1 MKNVEQIASY
11 LSQFWFFLFFLA
23 VVVLSLMIYWRSR
36 RQILFE
42 SWANMYDSK
51 DTDTGRSIGDLLL
64 FKIGYI
70 KNVHERST
78 GSLGTWNIYR
88 DVPAFRQNLDDNVTL
103 QASAELGK
111 YGPILSTLSML
122 LFHLLPMVL
131 RPARLR
137 GSIHKHG
144 TRLQLLATLEFNS
157 GSHWKGFHNSLW
169 EVVRTQSSEET
180 LPEAVEELAF
190 RIYLDLTREELF
202 KSWQSFQAYTRGLA
216 SYLSYVDLERKPDYE
231 AAKQGYEE
239 ARQLEPQNPAISYSL
254 GVLEYYRWNSD
265 ANKEAVTHFRGA
277 LAASQPRLR
286 AYAHS
291 ALANAL
297 LQRYHRY
304 NDHDPRL
311 LEDAIYYAQKAV
323 AIDGALDMTHRALGF
338 ACHQLSEYQAAS
350 PDPAVQTKSAENR
363 DLAIRHYLRAAELNN
378 KNFAAL
384 NNLANLYLEW
394 ARRDT
399 NHARSM
405 KNLHNAVRE
414 CERTLAIN
422 PHYHFTY
429 DNLGNAYLEMKLY
442 DKAAEAFRS
451 AVRYKPDYPEGMN
464 DLAALHLEPE
474 FAGRD
479 VRGGLRRHQE
489 ALALVVSGEGQSRKL
504 CATFGKRSGI
514 VPPAELAAA
523 LDADLHKSLMASHC
537 TCVAVQTTAAQ
548 MGV

>member
-1 MKNVEQIASY
+1 MKHIGQIASF
-11 LSQFWFFLFFLA
+11 LSQFWFFVFFAAIAAIMLI
-23 VVVLSLMIYWRSR
+23 IYFRSR

-42 SWANMYDSK
+42 SWVNMYDSK

-64 FKIGYI
+64 FKIGFI

-88 DVPAFRQNLDDNVTL
+88 DVPAFRQSLDENVTL

-122 LFHLLPMVL
+122 LFRLLPMVL

-144 TRLQLLATLEFNS
+144 TRLQLLATLEYS
-157 GSHWKGFHNSLW
+157 SATRWKGFHSALW

-180 LPEAVEELAF
+180 LPDAVEELAF

-231 AAKQGYEE
+231 AARSGYEE
-239 ARQLEPQNPAISYSL
+239 ARRLEPQNPAIAYSL
-254 GVLEYYRWNSD
+254 GVLEYYTWNVES
-265 ANKEAVTHFRGA
+265 NKEAINHFRAA

-297 LQRYHRY
+297 LQQYHRY
-304 NDHDPRL
+304 NDRDPRL

-323 AIDGALDMTHRALGF
+323 AIDGTLDMTHRALAF
-338 ACHQLSEYQAAS
+338 ACHQLSEYQATSDDSGSKVNSDA
-350 PDPAVQTKSAENR
+350 NR
-363 DLAIRHYLRAAELNN
+363 ELAIRHYLEAAKLNN
-378 KNFAAL
+378 QNFAAL

-394 ARRDT
+394 ARRDKDRD
-399 NHARSM
+399 RSL
-405 KNLHNAVRE
+405 KNLRNALRE

-429 DNLGNAYLEMKLY
+429 DNLGNTYLELKMY
-442 DKAAEAFRS
+442 DKAAEAYRS

-464 DLAALHLEPE
+464 DLAALHLDPE
-474 FAGRD
+474 YAGRD

-489 ALALVVSGEGQSRKL
+489 ALALVATGEGQSRKL
-504 CATFGKRSGI
+504 CATFGQRSRS
-514 VPPAELAAA
+514 VPSEEMAVA
-523 LDADLHKSLMASHC
+523 LDADLRKLLIANHC
-537 TCVAVQTTAAQ
+537 TCVAVQATAAK
-548 MGV
+548 G